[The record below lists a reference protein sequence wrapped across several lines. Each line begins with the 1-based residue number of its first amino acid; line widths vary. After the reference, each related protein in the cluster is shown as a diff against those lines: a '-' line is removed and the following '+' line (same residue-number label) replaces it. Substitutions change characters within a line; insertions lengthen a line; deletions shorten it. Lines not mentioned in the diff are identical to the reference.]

1 MKSVSSVLLAASAL
15 TMFFY
20 AVYAVFQLTGAAF
33 DRFYRGYIRQIQPGQ
48 YMQSVLLPLYG
59 IFAGALIGT
68 GFSVLADPPP
78 GDDFR
83 SGFIAIALIAA
94 AFYFGMIVP
103 LKANITYEN
112 RGKLLISVRIDRL
125 KNEEW
130 ASDSKADVL
139 ETIEQDRAA
148 IMKLSNDLNP
158 IFFVLLAFL
167 IASDADWLIFY
178 HKVHAPT
185 ISVEVLVIAIA
196 VSGIVAQYWAWP
208 KALRIKLAEL
218 GSYRDQAEKLALPIP
233 VNAAMIDHRRNRD
246 LWVAAGGLII
256 GVILARA
263 GGVLHR
269 NQH

>member
-20 AVYAVFQLTGAAF
+20 AAYAVFQLTGAVF
-33 DRFYRGYIRQIQPGQ
+33 DRFYHGYIRKIQPEQ

-59 IFAGALIGT
+59 IIAGALVGT
-68 GFSVLADPPP
+68 GFSLLADPPP

-112 RGKLLISVRIDRL
+112 RSKLLTSVRIDRL

-130 ASDSKADVL
+130 TSDSKADVL
-139 ETIEQDRAA
+139 RTIEQDKAA
-148 IMKLSNDLNP
+148 LTKLSNDLTP

-167 IASDADWLIFY
+167 VASDADWLIFY
-178 HKVHAPT
+178 HNVHAPT
-185 ISVEVLVIAIA
+185 ISVEALVVATA
-196 VSGIVAQYWAWP
+196 VSGIAAQYWAWP

-218 GSYRDQAEKLALPIP
+218 ESYQDQAKKLSSPIP
-233 VNAAMIDHRRNRD
+233 AKAAVIDHRRNRD
-246 LWVAAGGLII
+246 LWVAVGGLII

-263 GGVLHR
+263 GGILRR